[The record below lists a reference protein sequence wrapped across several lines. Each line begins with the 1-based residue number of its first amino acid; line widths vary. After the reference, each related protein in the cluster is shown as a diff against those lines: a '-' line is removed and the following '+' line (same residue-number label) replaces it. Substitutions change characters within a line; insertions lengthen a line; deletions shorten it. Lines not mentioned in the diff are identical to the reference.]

1 MNSTIR
7 NGNNIVGPSRGV
19 AVKSS
24 YITCS
29 CMVILTYFVKNLA
42 PSRLF
47 WALKGGE
54 NYIK

>member
-1 MNSTIR
+1 MNSIW
-7 NGNNIVGPSRGV
+7 NGNNVVGPSRGV

-24 YITCS
+24 YRTCA
-29 CMVILTYFVKNLA
+29 CMVILNYFVKNLV
-42 PSRLF
+42 PRRLF